1 MSNLDNLLQLTKAQK
16 DLRWLKKAF
25 WNVRRH
31 LTNNPHD
38 LEFAE
43 KQLIEIKTMHEET
56 ERKIK
61 QLNNAIT
68 LNSPVF
74 KPSKPAEHKQRF
86 SGPYVDPCT
95 PLDLSY
101 DCSTG
106 SITIDLDGQ
115 TITVCAG
122 VMSDP
127 TMYANS
133 PLHRG

>member
-31 LTNNPHD
+31 LTNNPDD

-43 KQLIEIKTMHEET
+43 KQLVEIKTMHDET
-56 ERKIK
+56 ECKIK
-61 QLNNAIT
+61 ELNNAIV
-68 LNSPVF
+68 LNGPVF
-74 KPSKPAEHKQRF
+74 KPAEHKQRF
-86 SGPYVDPCT
+86 SGPYVDPCIA
-95 PLDLSY
+95 LDVAY

-106 SITIDLDGQ
+106 SLTIDHDGQ
-115 TITVCAG
+115 TITVSAG

-133 PLHRG
+133 ALYRG